1 MGPGVRPDAVA
12 PVLASRRPSL
22 DAVCTRDREMVLDYN
37 RIKVGKAF
45 GFILRSLS
53 KKRVPQVLSFFTAEW

>member
-1 MGPGVRPDAVA
+1 MA
-12 PVLASRRPSL
+12 PVLASRRPSR

-37 RIKVGKAF
+37 RIKVGKVF

-53 KKRVPQVLSFFTAEW
+53 KKRVPQILSFFTAEW